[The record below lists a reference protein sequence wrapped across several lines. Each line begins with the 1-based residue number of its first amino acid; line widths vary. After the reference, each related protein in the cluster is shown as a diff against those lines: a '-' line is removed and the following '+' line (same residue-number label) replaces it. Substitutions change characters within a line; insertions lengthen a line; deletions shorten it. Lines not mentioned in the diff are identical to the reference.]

1 MLYVLFMNAK
11 TSHYVTIIAGLIL
24 LIVGFG
30 IQPGNYG
37 LLNYVAIIAG
47 IIVIFFGILGLKSL
61 SWFAK
66 HS

>member
-1 MLYVLFMNAK
+1 MNAK
-11 TSHYVTIIAGLIL
+11 TSNYVTIIAGLIL
-24 LIVGFG
+24 LIEGIG

-47 IIVIFFGILGLKSL
+47 IIVISFGIWGLKSL

-66 HS
+66 HT